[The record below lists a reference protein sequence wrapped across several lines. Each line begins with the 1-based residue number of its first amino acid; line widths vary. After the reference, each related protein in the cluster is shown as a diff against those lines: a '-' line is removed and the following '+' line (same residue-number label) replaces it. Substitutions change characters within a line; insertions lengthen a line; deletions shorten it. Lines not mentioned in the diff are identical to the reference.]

1 MYRADILGHL
11 YCIRAVLSHKRT
23 TQFLLHLPGQSCSL
37 YEKQAR
43 ASSVSQCSHSA
54 HLHTSEPYSTLHK
67 LRLHMHHTQEKHS
80 PYFSMQIPLKS
91 LTVTCTHTHTY
102 THMRGL
108 LAVSPAVEIGQP
120 TPALVS
126 VVLQS
131 QSALHFLL
139 RLTFLL
145 RRALINIL
153 HGFYM
158 DLFSFLLLSPRGAMA
173 TFSCLFNDCGWT
185 INNLHTSKHST
196 TPTRCCRL
204 NSQSDGK
211 DMFSKKKKKKTSK
224 KKPWNSSW
232 MGVLTNLRECL
243 VSTFAS
249 LNLPRRSR
257 EYSLGAFYKLLRWTW
272 IISGVDH
279 VKDLLGWFVLCLRQ
293 LVSETERDKKKKKT
307 FVVSWVIIRDEK
319 AGMNSRGRNYLL
331 SSGYATGLAFL
342 GDTVPL
348 ILSGLHNLT
357 AMRGYKWEARLHE

>member
-1 MYRADILGHL
+1 MENWTIKCFCPVNSWIVINPLQHWVMRVPGGYFGPPLLHQGCFKSQKNNAIFASFA
-11 YCIRAVLSHKRT
+11 RAVLFALWETGSSI
-23 TQFLLHLPGQSCSL
+23 FSLPVLPLSPPTHIWAIQ
-37 YEKQAR
+37 
-43 ASSVSQCSHSA
+43 HSA
-54 HLHTSEPYSTLHK
+54 QTQTAHASHTGKTQPVLQHADPTQVTHC
-67 LRLHMHHTQEKHS
+67 HMH
-80 PYFSMQIPLKS
+80 
-91 LTVTCTHTHTY
+91 THTHTY

-211 DMFSKKKKKKTSK
+211 DMFSKKKKKKKPQK
-224 KKPWNSSW
+224 KNKKLKLEGGLDKTPRVACEHV
-232 MGVLTNLRECL
+232 GVLELTTAKQRILTWCL
-243 VSTFAS
+243 LQVVEVDVDYF
-249 LNLPRRSR
+249 RSR
-257 EYSLGAFYKLLRWTW
+257 SCERSAWLVCSLPQTACQWDR
-272 IISGVDH
+272 
-279 VKDLLGWFVLCLRQ
+279 
-293 LVSETERDKKKKKT
+293 ER
-307 FVVSWVIIRDEK
+307 
-319 AGMNSRGRNYLL
+319 
-331 SSGYATGLAFL
+331 
-342 GDTVPL
+342 
-348 ILSGLHNLT
+348 
-357 AMRGYKWEARLHE
+357 